1 MGRIRLEYVQMLE
14 EKFQIKIRKNG
25 LHFLWILDFPLFEL
39 NNESGILQSAHHPFT
54 APHPDD
60 LTLLDE
66 SPLKVTHICLKQIL

>member
-1 MGRIRLEYVQMLE
+1 MLE

-39 NNESGILQSAHHPFT
+39 NSESGMLQSAHHPFT

-60 LTLLDE
+60 ISLMGE
-66 SPLKVTHICLKQIL
+66 NPLKVTHIV